1 MPSGSL
7 PILQSL
13 FGIQQQ
19 RIWSEMTLLVKEKKE
34 CELNGIDK
42 FERTELEE
50 MKQNECHFL
59 RSCCDFG
66 AVLID
71 SNMFSHVTEYTATI

>member
-7 PILQSL
+7 PTLQSL

-19 RIWSEMTLLVKEKKE
+19 RIWSEMTLAVKEKKE
-34 CELNGIDK
+34 HELSSIDK
-42 FERTELEE
+42 FETTELEQ
-50 MKQNECHFL
+50 MKQNDCHFL

-71 SNMFSHVTEYTATI
+71 SHMFFSYK